1 MPITVSNFS
10 VNGNSKKSMTLAPA
24 GATVGVGGSLTLT
37 RPVRETA
44 TEASAEA

>member
-1 MPITVSNFS
+1 MPSKLWTRDFTIITLGTVVS
-10 VNGNSKKSMTLAPA
+10 LL
-24 GATVGVGGSLTLT
+24 GGSLTLT